1 VSSIH
6 TRTWRPKATTTSEE
20 RERRDGRGDVVKG
33 RRTLRQGRQPCAPHS
48 RAAQGGR
55 GGYSR
60 KSVVS
65 SIHPPNRALATG
77 GVRGVAWRECIAC
90 AHAERAPRGGA
101 GMPSYVI
108 VLARGSWSVHGV
120 VLVGSGATKTQR
132 GACAVRGE
140 LSEMRGVS
148 VWCLRAQVSLQTAR
162 GRVACMWWVSLGV
175 GVPDALTRAARGCV
189 LLCGVDC
196 GSIRVTYFTSS

>member
-1 VSSIH
+1 MCACRESATGRRGHAIVCH
-6 TRTWRPKATTTSEE
+6 RTRTW
-20 RERRDGRGDVVKG
+20 
-33 RRTLRQGRQPCAPHS
+33 
-48 RAAQGGR
+48 
-55 GGYSR
+55 
-60 KSVVS
+60 
-65 SIHPPNRALATG
+65 I
-77 GVRGVAWRECIAC
+77 
-90 AHAERAPRGGA
+90 
-101 GMPSYVI
+101 
-108 VLARGSWSVHGV
+108 VHGV

-148 VWCLRAQVSLQTAR
+148 VWCLRAQVFADSKGACGALW
-162 GRVACMWWVSLGV
+162 RVCAMWWVSLGV